1 MKRSIIDLF
10 KDALESDDYKFKAAF
25 LVGSLVSYESN
36 DTPEKEVQSTEY
48 LTEILGYLQ
57 SVNSKDSDKEKFINS
72 IMGTIERYLNWED
85 DTPQRADLRGD
96 FIRTTEIYRLPVRT
110 LQHIRPVRFRSRYHT
125 AMTSKLHLQG

>member
-48 LTEILGYLQ
+48 LTEILEYLQ
-57 SVNSKDSDKEKFINS
+57 SVNSKDPDKEKFINS
-72 IMGTIERYLNWED
+72 ITGTIERYLNWED
-85 DTPQRADLRGD
+85 DTPS
-96 FIRTTEIYRLPVRT
+96 E
-110 LQHIRPVRFRSRYHT
+110 S
-125 AMTSKLHLQG
+125 

>member
-85 DTPQRADLRGD
+85 DTPS
-96 FIRTTEIYRLPVRT
+96 E
-110 LQHIRPVRFRSRYHT
+110 S
-125 AMTSKLHLQG
+125 

>member
-57 SVNSKDSDKEKFINS
+57 SVNASDPDKKEFINT
-72 IMGTIERYLNWED
+72 ITETIERYLNWED
-85 DTPQRADLRGD
+85 DTPS
-96 FIRTTEIYRLPVRT
+96 E
-110 LQHIRPVRFRSRYHT
+110 S
-125 AMTSKLHLQG
+125 

>member
-10 KDALESDDYKFKAAF
+10 KDALESDDYNFKAAF

-57 SVNSKDSDKEKFINS
+57 AVNASDPDKKEFINR
-72 IMGTIERYLNWED
+72 ITETIERYLNWED
-85 DTPQRADLRGD
+85 DTPS
-96 FIRTTEIYRLPVRT
+96 E
-110 LQHIRPVRFRSRYHT
+110 S
-125 AMTSKLHLQG
+125 

>member
-10 KDALESDDYKFKAAF
+10 KDALESDDYNFKAAF

-57 SVNSKDSDKEKFINS
+57 SVNASDPDKKEFINR
-72 IMGTIERYLNWED
+72 ITETIERYLNWED
-85 DTPQRADLRGD
+85 DTPS
-96 FIRTTEIYRLPVRT
+96 E
-110 LQHIRPVRFRSRYHT
+110 S
-125 AMTSKLHLQG
+125 

>member
-10 KDALESDDYKFKAAF
+10 KDALESDDYNFKAAF

-57 SVNSKDSDKEKFINS
+57 SVNASDPDKKEFINR
-72 IMGTIERYLNWED
+72 ITETIERYLNWED
-85 DTPQRADLRGD
+85 DIPS
-96 FIRTTEIYRLPVRT
+96 E
-110 LQHIRPVRFRSRYHT
+110 S
-125 AMTSKLHLQG
+125 